1 MHLLPTIRRRPR
13 TTMREPALAMT
24 PRDAAIELLG
34 EHLDNGRAG
43 LDPYDET
50 IFILDAHA
58 NEHVWARRCL
68 ELTGIVVGVSLN
80 SDGRQTTRY
89 RAILEADVRY
99 KLALDCGA
107 PTMDDEPLA
116 SRAASA
122 AMDATFAALPAAPRV
137 LTLVGGRLEPE
148 AMVALRQAKDAFERS
163 VH

>member
-1 MHLLPTIRRRPR
+1 VHLLPTIRKRPR
-13 TTMREPALAMT
+13 ASAREPGLT

-58 NEHVWARRCL
+58 NEHVWAHRCL

-80 SDGRQTTRY
+80 FDGRQTTRY

-99 KLALDCGA
+99 ALALDCGA
-107 PTMDDEPLA
+107 PTMPDEPLA
-116 SRAASA
+116 SRAVNA
-122 AMDATFAALPAAPRV
+122 AMDATLDALPAAPPILAAV
-137 LTLVGGRLEPE
+137 PDDESEGM
-148 AMVALRQAKDAFERS
+148 AALRRAHDAFERS

>member
-1 MHLLPTIRRRPR
+1 VNLFPTHRKRPR
-13 TTMREPALAMT
+13 AVRPAPAPIT
-24 PRDAAIELLG
+24 PRDAAVQLLG
-34 EHLDNGRAG
+34 EHLDDGRAG
-43 LDPYDET
+43 LDPYDAT

-58 NEHVWARRCL
+58 DEKVWAHRCL
-68 ELTGIVVGVSLN
+68 ELTGLVVGISLN
-80 SDGRQTTRY
+80 CDGRQTTRY

-116 SRAASA
+116 SRAAGA

-148 AMVALRQAKDAFERS
+148 AMVALRRAKDAYERQ